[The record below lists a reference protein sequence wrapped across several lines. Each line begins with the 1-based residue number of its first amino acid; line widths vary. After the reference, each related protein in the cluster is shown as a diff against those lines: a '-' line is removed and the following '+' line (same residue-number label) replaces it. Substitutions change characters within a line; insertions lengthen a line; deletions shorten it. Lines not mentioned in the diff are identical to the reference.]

1 MRLLKKTSKDDLL
14 YFDDYG
20 ILRFDLGGKIMLL
33 FTVEILALWV
43 SFMLLGRW
51 EYFQDS
57 VHGQAILGLNI
68 FFLATTFFSI
78 TTKGKLIDI
87 YHTEMAKQIAN
98 LIFFV
103 MIFLIIYYYTPE
115 EIDDKIEADNPND
128 NLYFYTNPVMMSY
141 IFILIFMICFYVI
154 YNSLR

>member
-1 MRLLKKTSKDDLL
+1 MRLLKKTSEDDLL

-51 EYFQDS
+51 NYFQDS
-57 VHGQAILGLNI
+57 IHGKSILGLDI
-68 FFLATTFFSI
+68 FFLGTTFFSI
-78 TTKGKLIDI
+78 VTKGRLINI
-87 YHTEMAKQIAN
+87 YHTEIAKQISN
-98 LIFFV
+98 LVFFV

-115 EIDDKIEADNPND
+115 EINDKIEAGNPGD

-141 IFILIFMICFYVI
+141 IFILVFMICFYVV